1 MASQHSEVRALR
13 PWYHD
18 FSRLGLQTHFLPRRR
33 DQLRAL
39 LNPLR
44 RRFDPHYVEK
54 GERFSIRQFLKPSLP
69 AHTINQRAK
78 EQIIEAYLKQSLGD
92 MAAEAPSCL
101 DLFCADGYYAC
112 LLATLCPSARITG
125 VDLDPQEIER
135 ARTAARLLKF
145 SNLRF
150 EVRDVWEVVRVAAGE
165 PPAYDLILCT
175 GGLYH
180 LNQPADFLR
189 ALRALSRGHLIVQSV
204 VTLESHDPSYF
215 VTPAPGWKHGSRF
228 THAALGR
235 WLTEAGW
242 ITLDATLNEL
252 PANPRL
258 CDRGSS
264 YYRCV
269 AG

>member
-1 MASQHSEVRALR
+1 MASLHAEVRALQ

-18 FSRLGLQTHFLPRRR
+18 FSRFGLQTHFSPRRA

-44 RRFDPHYVEK
+44 RQLDPGYVEK
-54 GERFSIRQFLKPSLP
+54 GERFSLRQFLRPRPP
-69 AHTINQRAK
+69 AHAANQRAK
-78 EQIIEAYLKQSLGD
+78 EGVIEDYLRRCLSEMRND
-92 MAAEAPSCL
+92 APACL

-112 LLATLCPSARITG
+112 LLATLCPGARITG
-125 VDLDPQEIER
+125 VDLDAQEIER
-135 ARTAARLLKF
+135 ARTAARLL
-145 SNLRF
+145 NLPGLHF
-150 EVRDVWEVVRVAAGE
+150 EIADVWDFTRAA
-165 PPAYDLILCT
+165 PKYDLILCT

-180 LNQPADFLR
+180 LSQPAEFVR
-189 ALRALSRGHLIVQSV
+189 ALRPMARGHLIVQSV
-204 VTLESHDPSYF
+204 VTLESDDPDYV

-228 THAALGR
+228 THAALGH

-242 ITLDATLNEL
+242 RVIEQTMNEL
-252 PANPRL
+252 PANPRR

>member
-1 MASQHSEVRALR
+1 MASLHAEVRALQ

-18 FSRLGLQTHFLPRRR
+18 FSRFGLQTHFPPRRA

-44 RRFDPHYVEK
+44 RRLDPGYVEK
-54 GERFSIRQFLKPSLP
+54 GERFSLRQFLKPTPP
-69 AHTINQRAK
+69 AHVANQHAK
-78 EQIIEAYLKQSLGD
+78 EQVIEAYMQRCLAD
-92 MAAEAPSCL
+92 MPGAAPECL

-112 LLATLCPSARITG
+112 LLATLCSGARITG
-125 VDLDPQEIER
+125 VDLDALEIER
-135 ARTAARLLKF
+135 AQTAARLL
-145 SNLRF
+145 NMTGLRF
-150 EVRDVWEVVRVAAGE
+150 EIADVWAFIQTART
-165 PPAYDLILCT
+165 YDVILCT

-180 LNQPADFLR
+180 LSRPRDFLR
-189 ALRALSRGHLIVQSV
+189 ALRPLAGGYLVVQSV
-204 VTLESHDPSYF
+204 VTLESDDPDYF

-235 WLTEAGW
+235 WLAEAGW
-242 ITLDATLNEL
+242 RIIEQTTNEL
-252 PANPRL
+252 PANPRR

-264 YYRCV
+264 YYRCA

>member
-1 MASQHSEVRALR
+1 MPSPDAEVRALQ

-18 FSRLGLQTHFLPRRR
+18 FSRFGLQTQFPPRRA

-39 LNPLR
+39 FNTLR
-44 RRFDPHYVEK
+44 RRLDPSYVEK
-54 GERFSIRQFLKPSLP
+54 GERFSLRRFLKPAPP
-69 AHTINQRAK
+69 AHVANQGAK
-78 EQIIEAYLKQSLGD
+78 EQVIEAYLQRCLADLPS
-92 MAAEAPSCL
+92 AAPECL

-112 LLATLCPSARITG
+112 LLATLRPNAHITG
-125 VDLDPQEIER
+125 VDLDPQEIRR
-135 ARTAARLLKF
+135 AQTAARLLKLPA
-145 SNLRF
+145 LRF
-150 EVRDVWEVVRVAAGE
+150 EVGDVWDVTRAGR
-165 PPAYDLILCT
+165 AYDLVLCT

-180 LNQPADFLR
+180 LAQPAEFVR
-189 ALRALSRGHLIVQSV
+189 ALRPVARRFLVVQSV
-204 VTLESHDPSYF
+204 VTLETDDPNYF

-242 ITLDATLNEL
+242 RILDSALREL
-252 PANPRL
+252 PANPRR

-264 YYRCV
+264 FYCCA